1 MAELMKEADP
11 DKISTAIA
19 EQVALVGSQSLYE
32 RINKNFKELR
42 FEAFLAKVR
51 VKLDIE
57 ILRFLFSSGAL
68 RPVQLEGELFPQP
81 VSLAHLVHSR
91 D

>member
-1 MAELMKEADP
+1 MTMNDRRLRMGWYPEPELFMAELMKEADP

-51 VKLDIE
+51 AKLDIE
-57 ILRFLFSSGAL
+57 IRL
-68 RPVQLEGELFPQP
+68 
-81 VSLAHLVHSR
+81 
-91 D
+91 